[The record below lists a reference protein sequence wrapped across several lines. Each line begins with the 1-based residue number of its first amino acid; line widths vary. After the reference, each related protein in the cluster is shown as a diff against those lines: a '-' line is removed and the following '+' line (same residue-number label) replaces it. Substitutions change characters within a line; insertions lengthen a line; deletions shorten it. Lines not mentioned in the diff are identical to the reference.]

1 MSDLIGNLLT
11 EEGEIKSVLSKR
23 GKGYI
28 EKTISGK
35 TRVIREEKA
44 KLEADDEGWEILR
57 RNKKSFSA
65 KKRQAT

>member
-44 KLEADDEGWEILR
+44 KTR
-57 RNKKSFSA
+57 SR
-65 KKRQAT
+65 